1 MKMTPIPYHS
11 EDKRDKSI
19 RYMESILTAAH
30 PQRSTNIV
38 PSHLHGILNVLKPVG
53 WTSHDVVLHLRQ
65 LLGIQKIGHA
75 GTLDPAATG
84 VLPVLLGKGT
94 KIASYLLEWE
104 KEYAAVLRL
113 GQSTD
118 TQDATGA
125 IIHQTSVD
133 GMSESLIRSVV
144 NEFVG
149 DIQQIPPMY
158 SAVKI
163 KGQPLYRAA
172 RRGETVERN
181 PRSVTIYRL
190 ETLAVRGCDV
200 DLRVHCSKGTY
211 IRTLCAD
218 IGDRLKVGG
227 HLLWLERSRVGP
239 FSVQDALDVDGLTEA
254 RLSSEMPRSFLT
266 IDEALPQLPVVVVKA
281 EDMKKVMN
289 GVPIPWEDILVNQ
302 DENMSKIGEGQRVR
316 IRDIQ
321 GQLLAIGIT
330 GSSTRSS
337 GGHEMGT
344 VRVETMCIER

>member
-1 MKMTPIPYHS
+1 
-11 EDKRDKSI
+11 
-19 RYMESILTAAH
+19 MESILTAAH
-30 PQRSTNIV
+30 PQRSSNIV

-53 WTSHDVVLHLRQ
+53 WTSHDVVLHLRR

-104 KEYAAVLRL
+104 KEYVAVLRL

-118 TQDATGA
+118 TQDATGT
-125 IIHQTSVD
+125 IIQQMPVD
-133 GMSESLIRSVV
+133 GMSESMIRSAV

-181 PRSVTIYRL
+181 PRPVTIYRL

-239 FSVQDALDVDGLTEA
+239 FSVQDALEVEGLTDA
-254 RLSSEMPRSFLT
+254 RFSSEMSRSFLT
-266 IDEALPQLPVVVVKA
+266 IDKALPQFPVVIVKD
-281 EDMKKVMN
+281 EDRKKVMN
-289 GVPIPWEDILVNQ
+289 GVPIPWSDISVSD
-302 DENMSKIGEGQRVR
+302 DEGMSQICEGQRVR
-316 IRDIQ
+316 IRDTQ
-321 GQLLAIGIT
+321 GQLLAIGVT
-330 GSSTRSS
+330 GLSARSS

-344 VRVETMCIER
+344 IRVETMCVER